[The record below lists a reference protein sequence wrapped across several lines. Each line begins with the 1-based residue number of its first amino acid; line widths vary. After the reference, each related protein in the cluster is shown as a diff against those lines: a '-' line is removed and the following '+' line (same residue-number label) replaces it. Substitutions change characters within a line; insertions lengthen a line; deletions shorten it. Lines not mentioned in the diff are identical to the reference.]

1 MVLKKRNIQ
10 NIICTNRKRKLCDL
24 IKFFLKVNYRGM
36 YSNQSAACR
45 DVQCES
51 SCKYPDVS
59 LAWRAG
65 RARVKIIVVSLVLVI
80 IILFLFMKKQELF
93 GLGKKYPPELFSI
106 IYTCDTSGHI
116 EPCGCVGGMAG
127 GISRRQT
134 YLSQTHPLDYL
145 LVDAGD
151 VTAGYRPWEILELEY
166 ILKGYEKMGYHAVN
180 IGRREV
186 LISYEAL
193 KKLKEQYTRFVSANL
208 LGPDGQLVFQPY
220 IIVKLSNGYRCGII
234 GILDD
239 NLQADEIGDGLSV
252 KPPADAL
259 LKYLPVLKKQA
270 DYIVLLAFANQDA
283 IKEIAKQFFEINVI
297 VGGDVLQ
304 ATTMPLRENHSI
316 VVLNTDKGKNVGR
329 LNVRYISEDD
339 WKYDSELFTVAESM
353 ERDAQI
359 AQLIDDYK
367 LQLKESEFHP
377 IKDDEEG
384 LSAITAVRSKNAD
397 KYIGPASCEEC
408 HKSAYKIWSESKH
421 TNAFKA
427 LEDEN
432 DHYNPKCLQC
442 HTVGYMASDG
452 YISQELTPNLKSVSC
467 EACHGRGDH
476 HVKLES
482 DKEVKIEKLEM
493 KKTVCI
499 TCHDKEN
506 SPDFDEEKYWEKITH
521 GLDEVKPDAETK

>member
-1 MVLKKRNIQ
+1 MFLTKYIKNKATCSYTKKR
-10 NIICTNRKRKLCDL
+10 TH
-24 IKFFLKVNYRGM
+24 
-36 YSNQSAACR
+36 
-45 DVQCES
+45 
-51 SCKYPDVS
+51 VS
-59 LAWRAG
+59 G
-65 RARVKIIVVSLVLVI
+65 RVKTKTIFAAVLLVLVI
-80 IILFLFMKKQELF
+80 LFLLVKKQEFL

-106 IYTCDTSGHI
+106 FYTCDTSGHI

-134 YLSQTHPLDYL
+134 YLSEARPLDYL

-166 ILKGYEKMGYHAVN
+166 ILKGYQEMGYHAVN

-186 LISYEAL
+186 MLSYEAMQ
-193 KKLKEQYTRFVSANL
+193 KLKEQYGQFVSANL
-208 LGPDGQLVFQPY
+208 LGPDGKLVFQPY
-220 IIVKLSNGYRCGII
+220 VVVKLSNGYRCGII
-234 GILDD
+234 GILND
-239 NLQADEIGDGLSV
+239 NLRPEDIGDGLSV
-252 KPPADAL
+252 TPPADAL
-259 LKYLPVLKKQA
+259 TKYLPELKKKA
-270 DYIVLLAFANQDA
+270 DYIVLLAFANQDE
-283 IKEIAKQFFEINVI
+283 IKELAKQFFEIDVI
-297 VGGDVLQ
+297 VGGDVQ
-304 ATTMPLRENHSI
+304 QSTTLPIKENHSI

-329 LNVRYISEDD
+329 LDVKYASDGN
-339 WKYDSELFTVAESM
+339 WKYDSELFVVAESM

-359 AQLIDDYK
+359 AQLVEDYK
-367 LQLKESEFHP
+367 MQLKEREFHP

-384 LSAITAVRSKNAD
+384 LSAITAIRSKNAD

-427 LEDEN
+427 LEDNN

-452 YISQELTPNLKSVSC
+452 YISQELTPELKSVSC
-467 EACHGRGDH
+467 GACHGRADH

-482 DKEVKIEKLEM
+482 DEQVTLEKIGM
-493 KKTVCI
+493 KKVDCT

-506 SPDFDEEKYWEKITH
+506 SPDFNEEEYWEKITH
-521 GLDEVKPDAETK
+521 GLDEVKPETAEL

>member
-1 MVLKKRNIQ
+1 MFLVRYIKNKNTCCFSKRSVYG
-10 NIICTNRKRKLCDL
+10 C
-24 IKFFLKVNYRGM
+24 
-36 YSNQSAACR
+36 
-45 DVQCES
+45 
-51 SCKYPDVS
+51 
-59 LAWRAG
+59 G
-65 RARVKIIVVSLVLVI
+65 RAKVRIIIASVILVLVI
-80 IILFLFMKKQELF
+80 LLLFIKKQGLF
-93 GLGKKYPPELFSI
+93 GLGRNYPPEIFSI
-106 IYTCDTSGHI
+106 FYTCDTSGHI

-134 YLSQTHPLDYL
+134 YLSQAHPVDYL

-166 ILKGYEKMGYHAVN
+166 ILKGYKKMGYHAVN
-180 IGRREV
+180 IGHREV
-186 LISYEAL
+186 MLSYEDMV
-193 KKLKEQYTRFVSANL
+193 KLKEQYGQFVSANL
-208 LGPDGQLVFQPY
+208 LGPDGKLVFQPFVV
-220 IIVKLSNGYRCGII
+220 VKLSTGYRCGII

-239 NLQADEIGDGLSV
+239 NLHADDIGKGLTV
-252 KPPADAL
+252 TPPADAL
-259 LKYLPVLKKQA
+259 TKYLPEVKKKA

-283 IKEIAKQFFEINVI
+283 IKELAKQFFEIDVI

-304 ATTMPLRENHSI
+304 STTLPIKENQSI

-329 LNVRYISEDD
+329 LDVRYTSEDEL
-339 WKYDSELFTVAESM
+339 KYDSELFVVAESM

-359 AQLIDDYK
+359 AQLVEDYK
-367 LQLKESEFHP
+367 MQLKKREFHP

-384 LSAITAVRSKNAD
+384 LSAITAMRSKNAD
-397 KYIGPASCEEC
+397 RYIGPASCEEC

-421 TNAFKA
+421 ANAFKA
-427 LEDEN
+427 LEEKN

-452 YISQELTPNLKSVSC
+452 YVSQELTPELRAVSC

-482 DKEVKIEKLEM
+482 DKQVTIDKLKMEK
-493 KKTVCI
+493 KVCV

-506 SPDFDEEKYWEKITH
+506 SPDFNEEQYWEKITH
-521 GLDEVKPDAETK
+521 GLDEVKPETAEQ